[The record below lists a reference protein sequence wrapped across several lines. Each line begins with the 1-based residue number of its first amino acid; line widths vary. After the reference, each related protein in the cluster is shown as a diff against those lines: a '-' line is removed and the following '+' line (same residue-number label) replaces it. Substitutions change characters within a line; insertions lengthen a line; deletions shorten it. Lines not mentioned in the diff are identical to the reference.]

1 HAHRT
6 KHAPVNAQ
14 KTHSKTMQM
23 YIPHRMGIFSPVVKS
38 VKSMQTQT
46 PFLADTWIGEM
57 NNRSNAQPKDYNFHK
72 MIYTHARSMLIKT
85 YEELASAKNGLI
97 TAQSQSKVIEMEL
110 QKIKNALEDEK
121 DYIDELNTEI
131 DEYIAECQNKTE
143 ELVKK
148 NAMLQKVQIDLD
160 QCVEKRNEYLRSIEE
175 LVQNATAEKTQADKK
190 LNELYKQNDQLNT
203 KYNKLLEEK
212 KKLEK
217 KQEELQEEKITLQK
231 KQERLQEEKSVLQ
244 KGQKELK
251 QQIYQCEKQ
260 NMEKQA
266 ALESRLKKIT
276 EENNI
281 LTEQLAKIKEMTQS
295 IVHANKTIDQLEQDK
310 KDLTLTILNLEKRIE
325 DLDNSIALDR
335 KKIEKLSNENENERV
350 EKDKRIKHLEDRQKE
365 LETQKETLD
374 STQQE
379 METQYNTLN
388 NKYITLQQD
397 LEKSMA
403 AQNDASTRT
412 EQSYNNQIEI
422 LSNAI
427 TSSTKHKN
435 EAKQLYIEEEEK
447 YINIA
452 DTKNNLI
459 RTQTTLNECIKN
471 LTSIQT
477 DLENSLKNTSA
488 DGSKKSNI
496 DYTKLLENC
505 NENMLDKTICEDT
518 IKDLQNNIY
527 LEEKEYIGL
536 ISTNKKDLKAMCK
549 YLESYLENISSTSDY
564 SSVFQPNPPIHML
577 NDLLSKFNSNNSIF
591 LIAFESYSEK
601 IDELKQKLYEIPLKD
616 IASSIVLSTPSKEAI
631 DTCLEKVHAYR
642 HCVYENYNTI
652 FCDTSNIANLII
664 KNIIKYTSNTT
675 QYVNNIKKTNHQSIE
690 SSIKGQTQ
698 KVIFTEKTILLEE
711 KRKESKENRLL
722 KLEKERKT
730 QTEKNIEIKQTIEK
744 TETKTVKI
752 IQEIER
758 IKLCLYLKNL
768 QTDYNSNANYI
779 EIYNNV
785 SEGDEFKEYKDLEKD
800 IETINRF
807 ASQNDSIDDIVQNL
821 EDPKYLLTQMYK
833 IPCLAKDK
841 DLAHNKIGHMNRLV
855 ESNSKK
861 NNMLCIIKNQE
872 TTLESQKKRIENLYI
887 RTQPKY
893 KKLNIAYLYI
903 KDIDYNIITALKK
916 LMPNILRSL
925 SEFNVDMLQQIENN
939 IGLNNIKN
947 LHAKIQY
954 ADVFLKNFPIAK
966 TNVIDHFSLIYLTAI
981 KENKI
986 LTETKKKIVDDN
998 RMFLTSFPKAKKVPR
1013 STSVP

>member
-403 AQNDASTRT
+403 AQNDVNAMKKKNSFNNKKTSLENIQKELDLEINELNEKTKKIQEDMEKGREDTQQLVDSNKELTQRKCEIENIIKKLSHIAKNNIPQYLEDIKVCIALIVPVINQSKSKIQHNILYDILNSISNFLDVCFDSSNINETFKTKIDEMSSTLSTFITRT
-412 EQSYNNQIEI
+412 QEIQQEHNNINNSEHRSYLDVSNTYWIECSLYIGNFLFKIIEQSKIQLQNLAGLSIPNPNPTQLQTIAEI
-422 LSNAI
+422 
-427 TSSTKHKN
+427 
-435 EAKQLYIEEEEK
+435 
-447 YINIA
+447 
-452 DTKNNLI
+452 
-459 RTQTTLNECIKN
+459 
-471 LTSIQT
+471 
-477 DLENSLKNTSA
+477 
-488 DGSKKSNI
+488 
-496 DYTKLLENC
+496 
-505 NENMLDKTICEDT
+505 EDT
-518 IKDLQNNIY
+518 QKK
-527 LEEKEYIGL
+527 LEEK
-536 ISTNKKDLKAMCK
+536 A
-549 YLESYLENISSTSDY
+549 
-564 SSVFQPNPPIHML
+564 
-577 NDLLSKFNSNNSIF
+577 
-591 LIAFESYSEK
+591 
-601 IDELKQKLYEIPLKD
+601 
-616 IASSIVLSTPSKEAI
+616 
-631 DTCLEKVHAYR
+631 
-642 HCVYENYNTI
+642 
-652 FCDTSNIANLII
+652 SNIKEEI
-664 KNIIKYTSNTT
+664 KNM
-675 QYVNNIKKTNHQSIE
+675 
-690 SSIKGQTQ
+690 
-698 KVIFTEKTILLEE
+698 
-711 KRKESKENRLL
+711 
-722 KLEKERKT
+722 
-730 QTEKNIEIKQTIEK
+730 
-744 TETKTVKI
+744 
-752 IQEIER
+752 
-758 IKLCLYLKNL
+758 
-768 QTDYNSNANYI
+768 
-779 EIYNNV
+779 
-785 SEGDEFKEYKDLEKD
+785 
-800 IETINRF
+800 
-807 ASQNDSIDDIVQNL
+807 DD
-821 EDPKYLLTQMYK
+821 
-833 IPCLAKDK
+833 C
-841 DLAHNKIGHMNRLV
+841 
-855 ESNSKK
+855 SKK
-861 NNMLCIIKNQE
+861 N
-872 TTLESQKKRIENLYI
+872 
-887 RTQPKY
+887 
-893 KKLNIAYLYI
+893 
-903 KDIDYNIITALKK
+903 
-916 LMPNILRSL
+916 
-925 SEFNVDMLQQIENN
+925 
-939 IGLNNIKN
+939 
-947 LHAKIQY
+947 
-954 ADVFLKNFPIAK
+954 
-966 TNVIDHFSLIYLTAI
+966 
-981 KENKI
+981 
-986 LTETKKKIVDDN
+986 TKKYVI
-998 RMFLTSFPKAKKVPR
+998 
-1013 STSVP
+1013 